1 MSFMASGI
9 SSLCPEFVPSS
20 PHFGHK
26 CPISRKPTAVIE
38 VKWFNGI
45 HQVVN
50 MVSIKFGANSCFT
63 ALEIGVYLSKTAS

>member
-1 MSFMASGI
+1 MASGI

-20 PHFGHK
+20 PHFGYK
-26 CPISRKPTAVIE
+26 CPISRKPTAAIQ

-50 MVSIKFGANSCFT
+50 KICIKFGAISCPT
-63 ALEIGVYLSKTAS
+63 AVGIGVYLPKTAS